1 MKKSKVRCFLSLF
14 ALIMASMLISCAS
27 DGEMSADSNTEN
39 EGAELYVYTEKD
51 ADTDGGMEDE
61 SSLSETEIVGA
72 SAADDTAYSI
82 EGLWICDMTLGEVM
96 ESEDYISDAVNMGVE
111 GLYDEI
117 DESIEFDTFLYFHDT
132 GTYERLVSVEQ
143 YDAFVDEIM
152 ECLKSYLEECAVEA
166 EMTLDD
172 FMAEVYAMEWSEF
185 VDYTHTVSFSYD
197 AVEVEGIYM
206 IYTQSGT
213 YTYEDGVLT
222 TSEEIFTGAGMT
234 LQCDLYEDSLT
245 LLVNSEQKE
254 FTRE

>member
-27 DGEMSADSNTEN
+27 DGEMSADSDTES
-39 EGAELYVYTEKD
+39 EGIALYAYTETNE
-51 ADTDGGMEDE
+51 AADGGTEDE
-61 SSLSETEIVGA
+61 SSLPETEIVGA
-72 SAADDTAYSI
+72 AADDTAYSI

-96 ESEDYISDAVNMGVE
+96 DSEDYISDAVNMGVE

-117 DESIEFDTFLYFHDT
+117 DESIEFDTYLYFHDT

-152 ECLKSYLEECAVEA
+152 ECLKSYLEECASEA

-197 AVEVEGIYM
+197 AVEVEGIQM

-213 YTYEDGVLT
+213 YTYEDGILT

>member
-1 MKKSKVRCFLSLF
+1 
-14 ALIMASMLISCAS
+14 MAAMLTSCAS
-27 DGEMSADSNTEN
+27 DGEMSADSNTES
-39 EGAELYVYTEKD
+39 EGVALYAYTEAD
-51 ADTDGGMEDE
+51 AETGDDTDGGTDDA
-61 SSLSETEIVGA
+61 SLPETESAGA
-72 SAADDTAYSI
+72 SAADDAAYSI

-111 GLYDEI
+111 GLYDEM
-117 DESIEFDTFLYFHDT
+117 DESIEFDTYLYFHDT

-152 ECLKSYLEECAVEA
+152 ECLKSYLEECASEA

-197 AVEVEGIYM
+197 AVEVEGIPM

-234 LQCDLYEDSLT
+234 LQCDLYEDSFT

>member
-1 MKKSKVRCFLSLF
+1 MT
-14 ALIMASMLISCAS
+14 SMLISCAS
-27 DGEMSADSNTEN
+27 DGEMSADSNTES
-39 EGAELYVYTEKD
+39 EGIALHSYTEAD
-51 ADTDGGMEDE
+51 ANTGVDTDGDTDE
-61 SSLSETEIVGA
+61 SSTPETEI
-72 SAADDTAYSI
+72 TYSI

-117 DESIEFDTFLYFHDT
+117 DESIEFDTYLYFHDT

-152 ECLKSYLEECAVEA
+152 ECLKSYLEGCASEA

-197 AVEVEGIYM
+197 AVEVEGIQM

-213 YTYEDGVLT
+213 YTYEEGVLT
-222 TSEEIFTGAGMT
+222 TSEEIFTGAGIT
-234 LQCDLYEDSLT
+234 LQCDLREDSLT
-245 LLVNSEQKE
+245 LLINSEQKE